1 MKQKKVIII
10 GGGVIGAFIAY
21 YLLQEGCQVT
31 IIDKGRFG
39 SGSSEG
45 NCGLIVPNH
54 VFPLNSYGNLLKAFK
69 GMLARDAPLHVKP
82 RLDPGLFQW
91 FIRFALKCRQKDV
104 LFSAQGRHALLKS
117 SWGRY
122 PLIVEKEGLGCDW
135 EVGGSL
141 HAHCSEEE
149 WHAYAGEDAAIR
161 KFGVAAEKLD
171 RDQMLRLEPSLDSG
185 LCGGWLYRET
195 AHLRPEKL
203 LAGLQKV
210 LAQKGATILENTEV
224 TGFEAS
230 GGNAERVRTSGTVI
244 AADVFVVATGAW
256 APRLEHALGCRI
268 PIQPGKGYSLTYA
281 GAERVTGIPCFFSE
295 KSVVATPWADGFRL
309 GGTMEFAG
317 FDDSL
322 DDRRL
327 AALSRGALQ
336 YLKNPS
342 LGAVE
347 KEWCGFRPMTLDGLP
362 VIDWSPRLHNV
373 IVSAGHNML
382 GLSMGPGTGR
392 LVAEMIN
399 QKQPH
404 IDPRPYS
411 LQRFSRSVSTDTSY

>member
-1 MKQKKVIII
+1 MKQKTVIII

-21 YLLQEGCQVT
+21 YLLQEGWQVT
-31 IIDKGRFG
+31 IVDKGRFG

-69 GMLARDAPLHVKP
+69 GMLTPDAPLHVKP

-91 FIRFALKCRQKDV
+91 FIRFALKCGQKDV
-104 LFSAQGRHALLKS
+104 LFSAQGRHALLQS
-117 SWGRY
+117 SWDLY
-122 PLIVEKEGLGCDW
+122 PHIVEREGLDCDW

-141 HAHCSEEE
+141 HAHCSEAE

-171 RDQMLRLEPSLDSG
+171 RDQMLRLEPGLDSG

-203 LAGLQKV
+203 LDGLQKV

-224 TGFEAS
+224 TGFDAS

-244 AADVFVVATGAW
+244 AADQFVVATGAW
-256 APRLEHALGCRI
+256 APRLERELGCRI

-295 KSVVATPWADGFRL
+295 KSVVATPWADGYRL

-322 DDRRL
+322 DGRRL

-362 VIDWSPRLHNV
+362 VIDRSPRLHNV

-382 GLSMGPGTGR
+382 GLSMGPGSGR

-399 QKQPH
+399 RKTPH

-411 LQRFSRSVSTDTSY
+411 LQRFS